1 MTNQITNTKQEEA
14 KEEKTNLVN
23 IIKSSYEANSFT
35 DDMQAQAV
43 YQTNLVL
50 KHLQEN
56 GTDIKKIDN
65 KNLALDCLN
74 LLTCGLN
81 IAPQSNHVY
90 WIPRETKRGS
100 GVYKVSPVVRREGFV
115 HLLDKDGYIVETQAV
130 YKNDEFEADF
140 NNHSVLH
147 KVKFLSKEE
156 RGELV
161 GVYAIIKSKSNT
173 NIGWLEV
180 MNAEELDI
188 VKSKSDGLKK
198 WDDNLKKKVEN
209 PNSPWFQFT
218 SEMAK
223 KTVIRRCA
231 KNISTSPELLKLVEI
246 DNQDYSFKDAT
257 PEAPSLSG
265 AVEKEVDL
273 KILAKAGE

>member
-1 MTNQITNTKQEEA
+1 MTSQVTEVKEEA
-14 KEEKTNLVN
+14 KEKVDLVN
-23 IIKSSYEANSFT
+23 IIKSSYEANNFT
-35 DDMQAQAV
+35 SRMQEQAV
-43 YQTNLVL
+43 YQINLLL
-50 KHLQEN
+50 KHLKED
-56 GTDIKKIDN
+56 GTKIKDIN
-65 KNLALDCLN
+65 KQDLALDCLN
-74 LLTCGLN
+74 LLMCGLN

-90 WIPRETKRGS
+90 WVTYGNKIEYTI
-100 GVYKVSPVVRREGFV
+100 RREGFV
-115 HLLDKDGYIVETQAV
+115 HLLNKDGYIVEAQAV
-130 YKNDEFEADF
+130 YKNDEFIANF
-140 NNHSVLH
+140 GNHSVVH
-147 KVKFLSKEE
+147 QVKFLSKDE

-161 GVYAIIKSKSNT
+161 GAYAIIKSKTDT

-180 MNAEELDI
+180 MSKEDIEI
-188 VKSKSDGLKK
+188 VKSKSKNKSLTA
-198 WDDNLKKKVEN
+198 
-209 PNSPWFQFT
+209 PWIQFT